1 MHILCTDRSLHCNAW
16 CSMHHVKVRI
26 KIRLGRSW
34 RESAFC
40 MSIRLRIFLV
50 CYCCCFYRR
59 KKRDTSSADERV
71 EDALPANAIDPNEE
85 GEVPGPEGLHPNAT
99 WPTPSNITLEL
110 ATNSCVTPIQSLAI
124 YNVCAEYTALTSP
137 AIVDS
142 CILDIQVHRPCFLYM
157 PLHGNNPH
165 TFAARGFLT

>member
-1 MHILCTDRSLHCNAW
+1 VNLH
-16 CSMHHVKVRI
+16 S
-26 KIRLGRSW
+26 
-34 RESAFC
+34 
-40 MSIRLRIFLV
+40 V
-50 CYCCCFYRR
+50 CRYDFASFWSVIAVVSRR

-142 CILDIQVHRPCFLYM
+142 CILDIQVHRPLFSI
-157 PLHGNNPH
+157 HAI
-165 TFAARGFLT
+165 T